1 MPIKLITLQN
11 LPILHLQFLNK
22 GEIKM
27 TKEIRYWLQKLAD
40 LNGKSQIKQDVDNR
54 NRKQEINKAND
65 DVTDLQ
71 EYVVNKE
78 YEEVIGGI

>member
-1 MPIKLITLQN
+1 
-11 LPILHLQFLNK
+11 
-22 GEIKM
+22 M